1 MEEKKKE
8 LKKEEIIKLLL
19 IIVILG
25 AAFVYSI
32 FADNKE
38 IKKFNDFNAISDVN
52 VLFEP
57 ITNNYE
63 LIIDKTID
71 DKEEHVEFIND
82 GTFKLYNINNE
93 NKGYLIYNNKT
104 YVVELKGNKIKEYNK
119 NESFLNDNY
128 SNLEFIK
135 KVIKYCNIANQK
147 RNEVDCEI
155 KINDFIN
162 EYNNYFNSDY
172 EYDQEDL
179 IVYKL
184 KFGKI
189 VNNINVDYSL
199 VNQIIKNDGIT
210 KLKYNIKINKVNDN
224 DYSELFDIFA
234 STLKK

>member
-93 NKGYLIYNNKT
+93 NKGYLIYNNK
-104 YVVELKGNKIKEYNK
+104 N
-119 NESFLNDNY
+119 
-128 SNLEFIK
+128 
-135 KVIKYCNIANQK
+135 
-147 RNEVDCEI
+147 
-155 KINDFIN
+155 
-162 EYNNYFNSDY
+162 
-172 EYDQEDL
+172 
-179 IVYKL
+179 
-184 KFGKI
+184 
-189 VNNINVDYSL
+189 
-199 VNQIIKNDGIT
+199 
-210 KLKYNIKINKVNDN
+210 
-224 DYSELFDIFA
+224 
-234 STLKK
+234 